1 MINWSPILFHGVTV
15 SQYDHVVPYT
25 NLTAEGISAFSVT
38 LVLQFTPLMLTWKFQ
53 TLEISWD
60 HLGQI
65 QNMWDVSILFPGQG
79 NSLGVREFSIA
90 LLNKTLTVN
99 FTLMVVYFFFFQ
111 ASVDF
116 AEDIAKNYDWNE
128 DLKVSRRK

>member
-1 MINWSPILFHGVTV
+1 
-15 SQYDHVVPYT
+15 
-25 NLTAEGISAFSVT
+25 
-38 LVLQFTPLMLTWKFQ
+38 MLTWKFQ

-99 FTLMVVYFFFFQ
+99 FTLTVVYFFFFQ